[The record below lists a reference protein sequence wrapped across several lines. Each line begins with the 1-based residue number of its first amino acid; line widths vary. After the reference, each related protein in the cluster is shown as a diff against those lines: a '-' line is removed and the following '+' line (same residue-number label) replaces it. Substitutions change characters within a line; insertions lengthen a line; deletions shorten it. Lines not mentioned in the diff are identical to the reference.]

1 MLYLLPLNQ
10 RLVRPIEPIHQHN
23 GSYAVRS
30 FANRDGVRF
39 ALTDSHIEEGFP
51 AATLSN
57 NATPNWLQAYSTF
70 FKQTKQLNEKRQDAS
85 TEHRLNGGTTGIAST
100 NES

>member
-1 MLYLLPLNQ
+1 MMLYLLALDQ
-10 RLVRPIEPIHQHN
+10 RPVLTIEPIYQHN

-30 FANRDGVRF
+30 FDYRDGVRF

-57 NATPNWLQAYSTF
+57 NATPKWLQAYSTF
-70 FKQTKQLNEKRQDAS
+70 F
-85 TEHRLNGGTTGIAST
+85 
-100 NES
+100 